1 MQTDQELIN
10 RVQEEQDN
18 DSLVEII
25 NRHSG
30 VYQDMVDKFLSGGKN
45 VADRDGLLEDKE
57 FAIYSS
63 VMKYDPSRGAKFPTY
78 LANQARWTCLNTL
91 TRNKKFQ
98 KCSLEELLRPPQSEG
113 DLEIHENDEIFSL
126 FKSFL
131 AKEKDKRF
139 KKVIDMRYNSLSNN
153 VTPWSKVAESI
164 GMSIQ
169 GVINIHNRCLLKF
182 KKKISKSCITVL
194 HQ

>member
-30 VYQDMVDKFLSGGKN
+30 VYHDMVDKFLSGGKN

-57 FAIYSS
+57 FAIYNS

-78 LANQARWTCLNTL
+78 LANQAKWKCLNTL

-98 KCSLEELLRPPQSEG
+98 KCSLEELLRQPQSEG
-113 DLEIHENDEIFSL
+113 DLEIHENDEVFSL

-139 KKVIDMRYNSLSNN
+139 KKVIDMRYNSLSNKL
-153 VTPWSKVAESI
+153 TPWSKVAESI

-182 KKKISKSCITVL
+182 KKESVNYV
-194 HQ
+194 